1 MEKMIPIS
9 KGMVVTL
16 RILSLHWEDT
26 SGLLT
31 SVLSR
36 DKVSSSHQQGSSLP
50 SRSRHTTNDGKE
62 ICYYILSLSSRSHLT
77 KQQQLSAEK
86 IECVKHGKNDFTSP
100 LYMGLVSNA
109 AAENYEILSLP
120 RCVFLCL
127 NKNGLFWS
135 FSSNKNSNVPI
146 SLASWR
152 WYF

>member
-1 MEKMIPIS
+1 M
-9 KGMVVTL
+9 
-16 RILSLHWEDT
+16 
-26 SGLLT
+26 
-31 SVLSR
+31 LSR

-62 ICYYILSLSSRSHLT
+62 ICYYILTLSSRSHLT

-120 RCVFLCL
+120 RCVFLCPG
-127 NKNGLFWS
+127 KNVPCCLYS
-135 FSSNKNSNVPI
+135 FCFFGTHRTRNTKISHNSN
-146 SLASWR
+146 
-152 WYF
+152 FF